1 MALTTTITPVDIATE
16 LGQNV
21 PAAGSPTAEQW
32 QMWIDDALMLI
43 QNRADGLNA
52 VLVDQIKINYVIRQ
66 AVADH
71 VKRPDNA
78 TQVTVSVDD
87 ASTSRTYRSG
97 AGRVTI
103 LDDWWTMLGL
113 NPRRGRAFEVDTM
126 PAGAGVSQDPD
137 AMWYPAGWDL

>member
-21 PAAGSPTAEQW
+21 PDAGSPTAEQW

-52 VLVDQIKINYVIRQ
+52 VLVDQTKINYVIRQ

>member
-1 MALTTTITPVDIATE
+1 M
-16 LGQNV
+16 
-21 PAAGSPTAEQW
+21 
-32 QMWIDDALMLI
+32 
-43 QNRADGLNA
+43 
-52 VLVDQIKINYVIRQ
+52 
-66 AVADH
+66 
-71 VKRPDNA
+71 KRPDNA